1 MLHIHQAQVSVDS
14 GQTLLAS
21 GEVASGLR
29 EDTDYLI
36 ILPNRH
42 AGERLFV
49 DDVELLAGVD
59 GAYRWRPA
67 FYAGRVLADVADA
80 SGGRQHYWLDVGPSP
95 AKAGDECF
103 LEMVAEIRAF
113 DPALLGGESAG
124 TMAFGREGR
133 AGLFSNDIA
142 LSRIRQYGPIFVEA
156 LTAISRVPHR
166 SISAD
171 SAMLPLSRIRRLH
184 PDAMRDRRLA
194 AISLGQDSPDI
205 DYDSI
210 QLRSLT
216 STPTFDT
223 PANRALLALARRLLA
238 VAARLDGLI
247 AAGALAGD
255 RDEQAARASRRLQDL
270 RELTTRVH
278 TLMTRPPFSQVRHAD
293 TTAAGLTQ
301 IAAHPMYSRAYRLGC
316 MALATAVEGADAP
329 DLLHVNHS
337 WGIYE
342 TWCYLAVLEVVSKT
356 FGTSPL
362 ACSPSA
368 VSAEL
373 AHKCTLAGGLQ
384 LELYFQALFPSG
396 SRASAKRMGWSIS
409 RERRPDILLVLRSA
423 GVCCSM
429 VLDAKWRSGRDNVL
443 QAMESAHIYH
453 DALRLAG
460 LRPSPC
466 VLLLPGD
473 GAAEELGQPNF
484 IAEHGVGALDGVAV
498 TQPGL
503 ERLTALLTAWV
514 ASQPS
519 A

>member
-1 MLHIHQAQVSVDS
+1 MLHVRAAQVGIAAVQS
-14 GQTLLAS
+14 LLAS

-36 ILPNRH
+36 TLPNRH

-49 DDVELLAGVD
+49 DDVELLAGAD
-59 GAYRWRPA
+59 SCYRWRPA
-67 FYAGRVLADVADA
+67 FYAGRVLVEVVGA
-80 SGGRQHYWLDVGPSP
+80 SGARRRYWLDVGPS
-95 AKAGDECF
+95 ATKAGDECF
-103 LEMVAEIRAF
+103 SEMVGEIRAF
-113 DPALLGGESAG
+113 DPALLGGESAA

-133 AGLFSNDIA
+133 AGLFSNDVA
-142 LSRIRQYGPIFVEA
+142 LSRLRQYGPMFGDA

-171 SAMLPLSRIRRLH
+171 SAMLPLSRVRRLH

-194 AISLGQDSPDI
+194 AISQGQLSADI

-223 PANRALLALARRLLA
+223 PANRALVALARRLMA
-238 VAARLDGLI
+238 VAARLEGLV
-247 AAGALAGD
+247 ASCALVGE
-255 RDEQAARASRRLQDL
+255 REEQTARASRRLQDL
-270 RELTTRVH
+270 RALSTRVH
-278 TLMTRPPFSQVRHAD
+278 TLLTRPPFSEVRGGE

-301 IAAHPMYSRAYRLGC
+301 IAAHPFYSRAYRLGC

-342 TWCYLAVLEVVSKT
+342 TWCYLAVLKVVSET

-362 ACSPSA
+362 SCAPAA
-368 VSAEL
+368 VSAQL
-373 AHKCTLAGGLQ
+373 AHRCALGGDLQ

-396 SRASAKRMGWSIS
+396 GPASAKRIGWSIS
-409 RERRPDILLVLRSA
+409 RERRPDILLALRS
-423 GVCCSM
+423 GDTCRSM

-466 VLLLPGD
+466 VLLLPGE
-473 GAAEELGQPNF
+473 GAAEALAKPEF
-484 IAEHGVGALDGVAV
+484 VATHGVGALDGVAV
-498 TQPGL
+498 AQPGL
-503 ERLTALLTAWV
+503 ARLATLLTTWV
-514 ASQPS
+514 ASH